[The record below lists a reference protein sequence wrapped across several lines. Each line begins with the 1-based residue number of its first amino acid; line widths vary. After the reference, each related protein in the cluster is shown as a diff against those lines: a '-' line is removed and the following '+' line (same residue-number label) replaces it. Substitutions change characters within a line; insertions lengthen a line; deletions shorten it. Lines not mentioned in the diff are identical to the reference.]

1 MHQYL
6 TFIGDFPIRMY
17 GLMLCLAIFM
27 ATATAYFL
35 ARQDGRWHRYVLDLG
50 IYGGFAGLIGARL
63 WDVFF
68 FDWSYYQDHLLEIPF
83 VWQGGMAVQGGM
95 LAGLAAGIWYCK
107 RHRIDWIAL
116 ADITCPA
123 MILGQAIGRMAN
135 LLNGDAFGAPTGGN
149 FGILYPEGTLARA
162 TYGSQPLWPAEV
174 WEGQIDVVIF
184 PPAPL
189 PLLPP
194 HERPDALPVRLP
206 VLPGTLLPGISAR
219 RLRGTV
225 ALRPDE
231 RPVHEPLLHDCLR
244 RLLPLR
250 RLVRPAPSRSHHA
263 ARCRR
268 HRLRG
273 RHGNGPCRIP
283 NRCPVRPGRK
293 KAPQKTQLNEQ
304 PPKTGCLLKEARFP
318 GGLFY
323 AAAAVTAACPALHR
337 GCRCGIPADPPPRI
351 GSPVP

>member
-17 GLMLCLAIFM
+17 GLMLCLSIFM

-35 ARQDGRWHRYVLDLG
+35 ARQDGRWHQYVLDLG

-68 FDWSYYQDHLLEIPF
+68 FDWSYYRDHLLEIPF

-95 LAGLAAGIWYCK
+95 LAGLAAGIWYCR
-107 RHRIDWIAL
+107 RHHIDWIAL

-174 WEGQIDVVIF
+174 WEGQIDVVLF
-184 PPAPL
+184 A
-189 PLLPP
+189 LLLLFRSFR
-194 HERPDALPVRLP
+194 HAKGQTLCLYGFLYSLERFCLEF
-206 VLPGTLLPGISAR
+206 
-219 RLRGTV
+219 LRGDY
-225 ALRPDE
+225 A
-231 RPVHEPLLHDCLR
+231 EPWLFGLTSAQSTSLFFMAVCAAFFLYAGWYGR
-244 RLLPLR
+244 RHPEA
-250 RLVRPAPSRSHHA
+250 VMQPGAAVIVSEDAPEASRPAENQEDVPAGQEAKQHRK
-263 ARCRR
+263 RR
-268 HRLRG
+268 H
-273 RHGNGPCRIP
+273 
-283 NRCPVRPGRK
+283 
-293 KAPQKTQLNEQ
+293 
-304 PPKTGCLLKEARFP
+304 
-318 GGLFY
+318 
-323 AAAAVTAACPALHR
+323 
-337 GCRCGIPADPPPRI
+337 
-351 GSPVP
+351 

>member
-1 MHQYL
+1 MRVHHCKTLWKEESYASISDL
-6 TFIGDFPIRMY
+6 
-17 GLMLCLAIFM
+17 
-27 ATATAYFL
+27 
-35 ARQDGRWHRYVLDLG
+35 HRRFSHPHVRPHALPG
-50 IYGGFAGLIGARL
+50 RL

-184 PPAPL
+184 A
-189 PLLPP
+189 LLLLFRSFR
-194 HERPDALPVRLP
+194 HTKGQTLCLYGFLYSLERFCLEF
-206 VLPGTLLPGISAR
+206 
-219 RLRGTV
+219 LRGDY
-225 ALRPDE
+225 A
-231 RPVHEPLLHDCLR
+231 EPWLFGLTSAQSTSLFFMIVC
-244 RLLPLR
+244 
-250 RLVRPAPSRSHHA
+250 A
-263 ARCRR
+263 AFFLYAAWYGRR
-268 HRLRG
+268 HPEAIMQPGAAVIVSEDDTETDPAESPTDVLSG
-273 RHGNGPCRIP
+273 RDAKKH
-283 NRCPVRPGRK
+283 RK
-293 KAPQKTQLNEQ
+293 KRN
-304 PPKTGCLLKEARFP
+304 
-318 GGLFY
+318 
-323 AAAAVTAACPALHR
+323 
-337 GCRCGIPADPPPRI
+337 
-351 GSPVP
+351 